1 MNTFTT
7 RPVFYPIKQYH
18 LFYIL
23 QDHMIAFQMC
33 KLSTV
38 VMCMALQNNLIPRNV
53 TRAVIDPQ
61 SGASVLSRHLME
73 QKTHS

>member
-1 MNTFTT
+1 
-7 RPVFYPIKQYH
+7 
-18 LFYIL
+18 
-23 QDHMIAFQMC
+23 MIAFQMC

-53 TRAVIDPQ
+53 TKAVIDPQ